1 MPGEA
6 ARAELLLPEAG
17 GPGPRTDLSCD
28 AAAATTPKGDRLEHC
43 ALSPGPSTLA
53 LTFLPSKPGTR
64 PPPEGASWDAGPGRA
79 PSAWAVQTEGGPS
92 PGSPEVR
99 PAEGPLP
106 ASLEPRIV
114 MGEETCRR
122 APPLPRAALPELR
135 DWEGGHASPHPPP
148 ELRSQGDPPVP
159 FPAPDSD
166 SFFTPPSTPTET
178 ACPLLPGPGPRRDAG
193 DAQAELGDSP
203 PASPSGSYVTADG
216 DSWASSP
223 SCSLSLQAPA
233 EGLDVPSGWGFS
245 PAGSVADER
254 ELPPAQTSDTPSPES
269 SLSGDSSSS
278 WDQEGHFF
286 DLDFLANDPMIPAS
300 LLPFQGSLIFQVEAV
315 EVTPLPPEEEGV
327 QEEQE
332 QDEEQEAPVPRGDLA
347 GEGEDDSTFAS
358 SLHSLSDLSITE
370 GMDEAFAFRDDTSAA
385 SSEPDSASY
394 AGADDER
401 LYSGEPHAQPTTL
414 LQDSPADAAF
424 WGPEPALGA
433 APREA
438 GTAAKSQ
445 EPGSEIPEVG
455 PTSGQASAAGVGPH
469 IPQEAPGLTGV
480 TPQAQV
486 EEAGSTMGP
495 APVAM
500 VALGPLKE
508 GDSPALGTEPRT
520 SKGEEGL
527 ASLQNRKEETGQGS
541 AAAASPELQPEED
554 PAISSP
560 LQDTGLPLVQ
570 GSATEASPEPQP
582 EERDLVAP
590 LPLQDAG
597 LPSDQESA
605 TEASPEPQPEER
617 DLMAPLPL
625 QDAGLPSDQ
634 ESATEAS
641 PERQP
646 EVDLVA
652 PLPLQDAGLPSDQ
665 ESATEASPERQ
676 PEVDLVAPLPLQDAD
691 IPLVQE
697 SATEASPEPQP
708 EERDLMAPLPLQ
720 DAGLPSDQESATEA
734 SPEPQPEEVD
744 LVAPLPLQD
753 AGLPSDQESAT
764 EASPEP
770 QPEERDLVA
779 PLPLQDADI
788 PLVQGFASETSPEPQ
803 LEEDL
808 MASLPLED
816 ADLPLVQG
824 SDSEASPE
832 PQPGVHLMAPLP
844 LQDAGLPSG
853 QESATEAKVHLML
866 EVDLIASLPLQD
878 TELPLVQ
885 GSASE
890 TSPGPQPEERDLS
903 ALPPLQDAVLPL
915 VQASAS
921 KASPEPQP
929 EEVDLM
935 ASLPLQDA
943 GLPLGQES
951 ASKATP
957 EPQPEERE
965 PTASL
970 PLQDAGLA
978 LDHESSTEAGPEPQ
992 PEGRDLSALPPLQ
1005 DAVLPSVQASASK
1018 ASPEPQPE
1026 VDLMASLPLQDAGLA
1041 LGQES
1046 ATEAGPEPQPE
1057 ERDLS
1062 ALPPLQDAV
1071 LPSVQASASK
1081 ASPEPQPEEVDLMA
1095 SLPLQD
1101 AGLPLGQES
1110 ASKATPEP
1118 QPEEREPTA
1127 SLPLQDAGLALGQE
1141 SSTEAGPEPQPEEKD
1156 LSAAPPLQDAVL
1168 PSVQASASK
1177 ASPEPQ
1183 PEVDLIAA
1191 PSLQDTGLP
1200 LGQESASEASPEPQP
1215 EERELT
1221 ASLPLQDAGLPLGQ
1235 ESATEASPE
1244 PQPEEKDLS
1253 AAPPL
1258 QDAVLPSVQASAS
1271 KASPEPQPEVDL
1283 MASLPLQDTGLPLG
1297 QESASEASP
1306 EPRPEPQPEERDLM
1320 ASLPLQDAVLPLGQE
1335 SATEAS
1341 PEPQS
1346 EVALTIF
1353 STLQD
1358 AGLPSGQ
1365 GAAKAS
1371 PEPQP
1376 EEVDLTVF
1384 LPLQDA
1390 DLTSDQESTTK
1401 ALQTDAGCT
1410 PGTGPMA
1417 TTAQRKRSKTSGLR
1431 PEPEEKDP
1439 DHSGGAD
1446 ALALDQAHPSGSE
1459 PAADARTPWALQGD
1473 VGPPEPTTETPDRP
1487 EPTTEAPDLPEPDSS
1502 GEETARAP
1510 EQGACLDGHVRGD
1523 DEAEPSLSP
1532 KEALGAE
1539 KQGGKVLE
1547 PVALSPEASPA
1558 ACLEAG
1564 PVRPPSPVEEGRAT
1578 LGPRLPRAAAS
1589 EAGLGP
1595 GSESPSRAV
1604 PRLGGGC
1611 PKDPAPTLPLPS
1623 RQPEPMLG
1631 RGSGGQARA
1640 ALRVL
1645 SPSPPQPPESRARHL
1660 ASAPQDRTRSPEPPA
1675 PGVPMESAPTPSG
1688 PPAPCSC
1695 QGPRE
1700 DLGEGQEPLGSPGLP
1715 PPRARARRAAAAFS
1729 GTPNP
1734 PGAGQV
1740 GLPPQPLPL
1749 SPKAAPKGGNHAK
1762 DLASSI
1768 SPPCQVPLGSGPRS
1782 PAGPR
1787 GLPATEQQDDQDS
1800 VEEDSPRAPG
1810 SGQHSDSH
1818 GESSAE
1824 LEEQDLSGPQTA
1836 QCLAQAPAGGA
1847 SEETVAKAKQSRSE
1861 KKARKA
1867 MSKLGLRQIQGVTRI
1882 TIQKSKNILFVIAKP
1897 DVFKSPASDTYVVF
1911 GEAKIEDL
1919 SQQVHR
1925 AAAEKFKVPSE
1936 PSPLVPESAPGP
1948 RVRPECEEE
1957 EEEEEE
1963 EVDEAGLELRDIE
1976 LVMAQANVSRA
1987 KAVRALRDNQSD
1999 IVNAIMVSGRQ
2010 PPQWP
2015 RCSLLGPPPTWPSF
2029 ALPAGADDVAADPR
2043 LGATPAPKP
2052 CCSINGCPSR
2062 PLFLHLFP
2070 KCRLWLNGF
2079 PEATRGGGRSFA
2091 HGPRGW
2097 QSIPRVPGGPTCPE
2111 IAGSP
2116 VTCLWP
2122 KVWVWGL
2129 QVLEETPQT
2138 EGPEKSLQE
2147 FLLRLSGNQS
2157 GTSIHEDVGSIPGFA
2172 PWVKDPALL

>member
-582 EERDLVAP
+582 EERDLMAP

-625 QDAGLPSDQ
+625 QD
-634 ESATEAS
+634 
-641 PERQP
+641 
-646 EVDLVA
+646 
-652 PLPLQDAGLPSDQ
+652 
-665 ESATEASPERQ
+665 
-676 PEVDLVAPLPLQDAD
+676 
-691 IPLVQE
+691 
-697 SATEASPEPQP
+697 
-708 EERDLMAPLPLQ
+708 
-720 DAGLPSDQESATEA
+720 
-734 SPEPQPEEVD
+734 
-744 LVAPLPLQD
+744 
-753 AGLPSDQESAT
+753 
-764 EASPEP
+764 
-770 QPEERDLVA
+770 
-779 PLPLQDADI
+779 
-788 PLVQGFASETSPEPQ
+788 
-803 LEEDL
+803 
-808 MASLPLED
+808 
-816 ADLPLVQG
+816 
-824 SDSEASPE
+824 
-832 PQPGVHLMAPLP
+832 
-844 LQDAGLPSG
+844 
-853 QESATEAKVHLML
+853 
-866 EVDLIASLPLQD
+866 
-878 TELPLVQ
+878 
-885 GSASE
+885 
-890 TSPGPQPEERDLS
+890 
-903 ALPPLQDAVLPL
+903 
-915 VQASAS
+915 
-921 KASPEPQP
+921 
-929 EEVDLM
+929 
-935 ASLPLQDA
+935 
-943 GLPLGQES
+943 
-951 ASKATP
+951 
-957 EPQPEERE
+957 
-965 PTASL
+965 
-970 PLQDAGLA
+970 
-978 LDHESSTEAGPEPQ
+978 
-992 PEGRDLSALPPLQ
+992 
-1005 DAVLPSVQASASK
+1005 
-1018 ASPEPQPE
+1018 
-1026 VDLMASLPLQDAGLA
+1026 
-1041 LGQES
+1041 
-1046 ATEAGPEPQPE
+1046 
-1057 ERDLS
+1057 
-1062 ALPPLQDAV
+1062 DAV

-1127 SLPLQDAGLALGQE
+1127 SLPLQDA
-1141 SSTEAGPEPQPEEKD
+1141 
-1156 LSAAPPLQDAVL
+1156 VL

-1200 LGQESASEASPEPQP
+1200 LGQES
-1215 EERELT
+1215 LT

-1335 SATEAS
+1335 SATEA
-1341 PEPQS
+1341 
-1346 EVALTIF
+1346 
-1353 STLQD
+1353 
-1358 AGLPSGQ
+1358 
-1365 GAAKAS
+1365 K
-1371 PEPQP
+1371 
-1376 EEVDLTVF
+1376 EVDLTVF

-1473 VGPPEPTTETPDRP
+1473 
-1487 EPTTEAPDLPEPDSS
+1487 PTTEAPDLPEPDSS

-1623 RQPEPMLG
+1623 RQPEPVLG

-1660 ASAPQDRTRSPEPPA
+1660 ASAPQDRTRGPEPPA

-1999 IVNAIMVSGRQ
+1999 IVNAIMLTLKQGDT
-2010 PPQWP
+2010 
-2015 RCSLLGPPPTWPSF
+2015 LGPSMGRGK
-2029 ALPAGADDVAADPR
+2029 GADRAVTTGDQR
-2043 LGATPAPKP
+2043 
-2052 CCSINGCPSR
+2052 CHHGCD
-2062 PLFLHLFP
+2062 
-2070 KCRLWLNGF
+2070 
-2079 PEATRGGGRSFA
+2079 
-2091 HGPRGW
+2091 
-2097 QSIPRVPGGPTCPE
+2097 
-2111 IAGSP
+2111 
-2116 VTCLWP
+2116 
-2122 KVWVWGL
+2122 
-2129 QVLEETPQT
+2129 T
-2138 EGPEKSLQE
+2138 EGGCQKLEKAGDGFSLE
-2147 FLLRLSGNQS
+2147 
-2157 GTSIHEDVGSIPGFA
+2157 T
-2172 PWVKDPALL
+2172 

>member
-541 AAAASPELQPEED
+541 AAAASPE
-554 PAISSP
+554 
-560 LQDTGLPLVQ
+560 
-570 GSATEASPEPQP
+570 PQP
-582 EERDLVAP
+582 EGDLVAP

-605 TEASPEPQPEER
+605 PEASPEGQPEVDLMALLPLQDASLPSDQESAPEASPEPQREER
-617 DLMAPLPL
+617 DLEAPLPL

-634 ESATEAS
+634 ESATETS
-641 PERQP
+641 PEQG
-646 EVDLVA
+646 DLM
-652 PLPLQDAGLPSDQ
+652 
-665 ESATEASPERQ
+665 
-676 PEVDLVAPLPLQDAD
+676 APLPLQDAD
-691 IPLVQE
+691 IPLVPE

-708 EERDLMAPLPLQ
+708 EVDLVALLPLQDRQPEVDLMALLPLQ
-720 DAGLPSDQESATEA
+720 DAGLPLGQESATET
-734 SPEPQPEEVD
+734 SPEPQR
-744 LVAPLPLQD
+744 
-753 AGLPSDQESAT
+753 
-764 EASPEP
+764 
-770 QPEERDLVA
+770 EERDLVA

-824 SDSEASPE
+824 SDSEASP
-832 PQPGVHLMAPLP
+832 
-844 LQDAGLPSG
+844 D
-853 QESATEAKVHLML
+853 
-866 EVDLIASLPLQD
+866 
-878 TELPLVQ
+878 
-885 GSASE
+885 
-890 TSPGPQPEERDLS
+890 
-903 ALPPLQDAVLPL
+903 
-915 VQASAS
+915 
-921 KASPEPQP
+921 
-929 EEVDLM
+929 
-935 ASLPLQDA
+935 
-943 GLPLGQES
+943 
-951 ASKATP
+951 
-957 EPQPEERE
+957 
-965 PTASL
+965 
-970 PLQDAGLA
+970 
-978 LDHESSTEAGPEPQ
+978 
-992 PEGRDLSALPPLQ
+992 
-1005 DAVLPSVQASASK
+1005 
-1018 ASPEPQPE
+1018 
-1026 VDLMASLPLQDAGLA
+1026 
-1041 LGQES
+1041 
-1046 ATEAGPEPQPE
+1046 
-1057 ERDLS
+1057 
-1062 ALPPLQDAV
+1062 
-1071 LPSVQASASK
+1071 
-1081 ASPEPQPEEVDLMA
+1081 
-1095 SLPLQD
+1095 
-1101 AGLPLGQES
+1101 
-1110 ASKATPEP
+1110 
-1118 QPEEREPTA
+1118 
-1127 SLPLQDAGLALGQE
+1127 
-1141 SSTEAGPEPQPEEKD
+1141 
-1156 LSAAPPLQDAVL
+1156 
-1168 PSVQASASK
+1168 
-1177 ASPEPQ
+1177 
-1183 PEVDLIAA
+1183 
-1191 PSLQDTGLP
+1191 
-1200 LGQESASEASPEPQP
+1200 
-1215 EERELT
+1215 
-1221 ASLPLQDAGLPLGQ
+1221 
-1235 ESATEASPE
+1235 
-1244 PQPEEKDLS
+1244 
-1253 AAPPL
+1253 
-1258 QDAVLPSVQASAS
+1258 
-1271 KASPEPQPEVDL
+1271 
-1283 MASLPLQDTGLPLG
+1283 
-1297 QESASEASP
+1297 
-1306 EPRPEPQPEERDLM
+1306 
-1320 ASLPLQDAVLPLGQE
+1320 
-1335 SATEAS
+1335 
-1341 PEPQS
+1341 
-1346 EVALTIF
+1346 
-1353 STLQD
+1353 
-1358 AGLPSGQ
+1358 
-1365 GAAKAS
+1365 

-1410 PGTGPMA
+1410 PGTEPMA
-1417 TTAQRKRSKTSGLR
+1417 TTAQRKGSKTSGLR

-1473 VGPPEPTTETPDRP
+1473 
-1487 EPTTEAPDLPEPDSS
+1487 PTTEAPDLPEPDSS

-1510 EQGACLDGHVRGD
+1510 EQGACLDGHVRRD

-1623 RQPEPMLG
+1623 RQPEPVLG

-1660 ASAPQDRTRSPEPPA
+1660 ASAPQDRTRGPEPPA

-1999 IVNAIMVSGRQ
+1999 IVNAIMLTLKQGDTLGHLSSKCARGPSMGR
-2010 PPQWP
+2010 
-2015 RCSLLGPPPTWPSF
+2015 GK
-2029 ALPAGADDVAADPR
+2029 GADRAVTTGDQR
-2043 LGATPAPKP
+2043 
-2052 CCSINGCPSR
+2052 CHHGCDMEGGCQK
-2062 PLFLHLFP
+2062 LE
-2070 KCRLWLNGF
+2070 KAGDGF
-2079 PEATRGGGRSFA
+2079 S
-2091 HGPRGW
+2091 
-2097 QSIPRVPGGPTCPE
+2097 
-2111 IAGSP
+2111 
-2116 VTCLWP
+2116 
-2122 KVWVWGL
+2122 
-2129 QVLEETPQT
+2129 LET
-2138 EGPEKSLQE
+2138 
-2147 FLLRLSGNQS
+2147 
-2157 GTSIHEDVGSIPGFA
+2157 
-2172 PWVKDPALL
+2172 

>member
-570 GSATEASPEPQP
+570 GSATEASPE
-582 EERDLVAP
+582 
-590 LPLQDAG
+590 
-597 LPSDQESA
+597 
-605 TEASPEPQPEER
+605 
-617 DLMAPLPL
+617 
-625 QDAGLPSDQ
+625 
-634 ESATEAS
+634 
-641 PERQP
+641 
-646 EVDLVA
+646 
-652 PLPLQDAGLPSDQ
+652 
-665 ESATEASPERQ
+665 RQ

-779 PLPLQDADI
+779 PLPLQD
-788 PLVQGFASETSPEPQ
+788 
-803 LEEDL
+803 
-808 MASLPLED
+808 D

-832 PQPGVHLMAPLP
+832 PQPGELTAAPP
-844 LQDAGLPSG
+844 LQDADFPSG
-853 QESATEAKVHLML
+853 QGSASETSPEPQPEEDLMASLPLEDANLPLVQGSATEASPEPQPEL
-866 EVDLIASLPLQD
+866 EVDLI
-878 TELPLVQ
+878 

-1861 KKARKA
+1861 KKARKVGWGVVSWGDRGEARRPQPPQVGGGLPKGTLYTPWLMKPPPGPLGKCSSGTPWEVSRGGPVSLSPHGGPPGGSPWPCAASPWAPLLPPDPRQGPWGLGPGLSLLCPQA

-1911 GEAKIEDL
+1911 GEAK
-1919 SQQVHR
+1919 VRR
-1925 AAAEKFKVPSE
+1925 AGV
-1936 PSPLVPESAPGP
+1936 GTGQ
-1948 RVRPECEEE
+1948 
-1957 EEEEEE
+1957 
-1963 EVDEAGLELRDIE
+1963 GL
-1976 LVMAQANVSRA
+1976 
-1987 KAVRALRDNQSD
+1987 
-1999 IVNAIMVSGRQ
+1999 
-2010 PPQWP
+2010 
-2015 RCSLLGPPPTWPSF
+2015 
-2029 ALPAGADDVAADPR
+2029 
-2043 LGATPAPKP
+2043 
-2052 CCSINGCPSR
+2052 
-2062 PLFLHLFP
+2062 
-2070 KCRLWLNGF
+2070 
-2079 PEATRGGGRSFA
+2079 
-2091 HGPRGW
+2091 
-2097 QSIPRVPGGPTCPE
+2097 
-2111 IAGSP
+2111 
-2116 VTCLWP
+2116 
-2122 KVWVWGL
+2122 
-2129 QVLEETPQT
+2129 
-2138 EGPEKSLQE
+2138 
-2147 FLLRLSGNQS
+2147 
-2157 GTSIHEDVGSIPGFA
+2157 
-2172 PWVKDPALL
+2172 

>member
-178 ACPLLPGPGPRRDAG
+178 TCPLLPGPGPRRDAG

-541 AAAASPELQPEED
+541 AAAASPE
-554 PAISSP
+554 
-560 LQDTGLPLVQ
+560 
-570 GSATEASPEPQP
+570 PQP

-590 LPLQDAG
+590 LPLQDADIP
-597 LPSDQESA
+597 LVQESA
-605 TEASPEPQPEER
+605 TEASPERQPEVDLMALLPLQDAGLPLGQESATEASPERQPEER
-617 DLMAPLPL
+617 HLMAPLPL

-646 EVDLVA
+646 EVDLMA
-652 PLPLQDAGLPSDQ
+652 LLPLQDADIPLVQ

-676 PEVDLVAPLPLQDAD
+676 PEVDLVAPLPRQDAD

-697 SATEASPEPQP
+697 SGSASETSPEPQP
-708 EERDLMAPLPLQ
+708 EEDLMASLPLEDTDLPLPQPGVHLMAPLPLQ

-734 SPEPQPEEVD
+734 SPEPQPEVD
-744 LVAPLPLQD
+744 LMAL
-753 AGLPSDQESAT
+753 
-764 EASPEP
+764 
-770 QPEERDLVA
+770 
-779 PLPLQDADI
+779 LPLQDADI

-824 SDSEASPE
+824 SDSKASPE

-853 QESATEAKVHLML
+853 QES
-866 EVDLIASLPLQD
+866 
-878 TELPLVQ
+878 
-885 GSASE
+885 
-890 TSPGPQPEERDLS
+890 
-903 ALPPLQDAVLPL
+903 
-915 VQASAS
+915 
-921 KASPEPQP
+921 
-929 EEVDLM
+929 
-935 ASLPLQDA
+935 
-943 GLPLGQES
+943 
-951 ASKATP
+951 
-957 EPQPEERE
+957 
-965 PTASL
+965 
-970 PLQDAGLA
+970 
-978 LDHESSTEAGPEPQ
+978 
-992 PEGRDLSALPPLQ
+992 
-1005 DAVLPSVQASASK
+1005 
-1018 ASPEPQPE
+1018 
-1026 VDLMASLPLQDAGLA
+1026 
-1041 LGQES
+1041 
-1046 ATEAGPEPQPE
+1046 
-1057 ERDLS
+1057 
-1062 ALPPLQDAV
+1062 
-1071 LPSVQASASK
+1071 
-1081 ASPEPQPEEVDLMA
+1081 
-1095 SLPLQD
+1095 
-1101 AGLPLGQES
+1101 
-1110 ASKATPEP
+1110 
-1118 QPEEREPTA
+1118 
-1127 SLPLQDAGLALGQE
+1127 
-1141 SSTEAGPEPQPEEKD
+1141 
-1156 LSAAPPLQDAVL
+1156 
-1168 PSVQASASK
+1168 
-1177 ASPEPQ
+1177 
-1183 PEVDLIAA
+1183 
-1191 PSLQDTGLP
+1191 
-1200 LGQESASEASPEPQP
+1200 
-1215 EERELT
+1215 
-1221 ASLPLQDAGLPLGQ
+1221 
-1235 ESATEASPE
+1235 
-1244 PQPEEKDLS
+1244 
-1253 AAPPL
+1253 
-1258 QDAVLPSVQASAS
+1258 
-1271 KASPEPQPEVDL
+1271 
-1283 MASLPLQDTGLPLG
+1283 
-1297 QESASEASP
+1297 
-1306 EPRPEPQPEERDLM
+1306 
-1320 ASLPLQDAVLPLGQE
+1320 
-1335 SATEAS
+1335 
-1341 PEPQS
+1341 
-1346 EVALTIF
+1346 
-1353 STLQD
+1353 
-1358 AGLPSGQ
+1358 
-1365 GAAKAS
+1365 GAASKAS

-1410 PGTGPMA
+1410 PGTEPMA
-1417 TTAQRKRSKTSGLR
+1417 TTAQRKGSKTSGLR

-1473 VGPPEPTTETPDRP
+1473 
-1487 EPTTEAPDLPEPDSS
+1487 PTTEAPDLPEPDSS

-1510 EQGACLDGHVRGD
+1510 EQGACLDGHVRRD

-1623 RQPEPMLG
+1623 RQPEPVLG

-1660 ASAPQDRTRSPEPPA
+1660 ASAPQDRTRGPEPPA

-1999 IVNAIMVSGRQ
+1999 IVNAIMLTLKQGDTLGHLSSKCARGPSMGR
-2010 PPQWP
+2010 
-2015 RCSLLGPPPTWPSF
+2015 GK
-2029 ALPAGADDVAADPR
+2029 GADRAVTTGDQR
-2043 LGATPAPKP
+2043 
-2052 CCSINGCPSR
+2052 CHHGCDMEGGCQK
-2062 PLFLHLFP
+2062 LE
-2070 KCRLWLNGF
+2070 KAGDGF
-2079 PEATRGGGRSFA
+2079 S
-2091 HGPRGW
+2091 
-2097 QSIPRVPGGPTCPE
+2097 
-2111 IAGSP
+2111 
-2116 VTCLWP
+2116 
-2122 KVWVWGL
+2122 
-2129 QVLEETPQT
+2129 LET
-2138 EGPEKSLQE
+2138 
-2147 FLLRLSGNQS
+2147 
-2157 GTSIHEDVGSIPGFA
+2157 
-2172 PWVKDPALL
+2172 

>member
-1 MPGEA
+1 MRPGEGRGRGEAPPPLRPPPPLWAHRSAWRARARSLRALGGRGGAYVIHGRPPQPPGRGAVAAQAPADGLTDRQGTEGRADGQAMPGEA

-582 EERDLVAP
+582 EERVLMALLPLQDAGLPSVQESATEASPERQPEVDLVASLPLQDADIPLVQESATQASPEPQPEERDLMAPLPLQDVGLPSDQESATQASPEPQPEERDLVAP

-605 TEASPEPQPEER
+605 TQ
-617 DLMAPLPL
+617 
-625 QDAGLPSDQ
+625 
-634 ESATEAS
+634 
-641 PERQP
+641 
-646 EVDLVA
+646 
-652 PLPLQDAGLPSDQ
+652 
-665 ESATEASPERQ
+665 
-676 PEVDLVAPLPLQDAD
+676 
-691 IPLVQE
+691 
-697 SATEASPEPQP
+697 
-708 EERDLMAPLPLQ
+708 
-720 DAGLPSDQESATEA
+720 A

-764 EASPEP
+764 QASPEP
-770 QPEERDLVA
+770 QPEERDLMA

-853 QESATEAKVHLML
+853 QESATEASPEPQPGELTAAPPLQDADFPSGQGSASETSPEPQPEEDLMASLPLEDANLPLVQGSATEASPEPQPEVHLMAPLPLQDVVLPSGQESATETSPEPQL

-878 TELPLVQ
+878 TELPLVQASASEASAEPHPREGDLTAAPPLQDAGLPSDQ

-943 GLPLGQES
+943 
-951 ASKATP
+951 
-957 EPQPEERE
+957 
-965 PTASL
+965 
-970 PLQDAGLA
+970 
-978 LDHESSTEAGPEPQ
+978 
-992 PEGRDLSALPPLQ
+992 
-1005 DAVLPSVQASASK
+1005 VLPSVQASATK

-1062 ALPPLQDAV
+1062 AL
-1071 LPSVQASASK
+1071 
-1081 ASPEPQPEEVDLMA
+1081 
-1095 SLPLQD
+1095 
-1101 AGLPLGQES
+1101 
-1110 ASKATPEP
+1110 
-1118 QPEEREPTA
+1118 
-1127 SLPLQDAGLALGQE
+1127 
-1141 SSTEAGPEPQPEEKD
+1141 
-1156 LSAAPPLQDAVL
+1156 
-1168 PSVQASASK
+1168 
-1177 ASPEPQ
+1177 
-1183 PEVDLIAA
+1183 
-1191 PSLQDTGLP
+1191 
-1200 LGQESASEASPEPQP
+1200 
-1215 EERELT
+1215 
-1221 ASLPLQDAGLPLGQ
+1221 
-1235 ESATEASPE
+1235 
-1244 PQPEEKDLS
+1244 
-1253 AAPPL
+1253 PPL

-1365 GAAKAS
+1365 GAASKAS

-1510 EQGACLDGHVRGD
+1510 EQGACLDGHVRRD

-1660 ASAPQDRTRSPEPPA
+1660 ASAPQDRTRGPEPPA

-1999 IVNAIMVSGRQ
+1999 IVNAIME
-2010 PPQWP
+2010 
-2015 RCSLLGPPPTWPSF
+2015 LTM
-2029 ALPAGADDVAADPR
+2029 
-2043 LGATPAPKP
+2043 
-2052 CCSINGCPSR
+2052 
-2062 PLFLHLFP
+2062 
-2070 KCRLWLNGF
+2070 
-2079 PEATRGGGRSFA
+2079 
-2091 HGPRGW
+2091 
-2097 QSIPRVPGGPTCPE
+2097 
-2111 IAGSP
+2111 
-2116 VTCLWP
+2116 
-2122 KVWVWGL
+2122 
-2129 QVLEETPQT
+2129 
-2138 EGPEKSLQE
+2138 
-2147 FLLRLSGNQS
+2147 
-2157 GTSIHEDVGSIPGFA
+2157 
-2172 PWVKDPALL
+2172 

>member
-1 MPGEA
+1 MPGMALKPSPVSGGGERGNTAGKAGPRTPGGGCGRGRGGGGGRLPPPLRPPPPLWAHRSAWRARARSLRALGGRGGAYVIHGRPPQPPGRGAVAAQAPADGLTDRQGTEGRADGQAMPGEA

-500 VALGPLKE
+500 VTLGPLKE

-541 AAAASPELQPEED
+541 AAAASPKLQPEED

-570 GSATEASPEPQP
+570 G
-582 EERDLVAP
+582 
-590 LPLQDAG
+590 
-597 LPSDQESA
+597 
-605 TEASPEPQPEER
+605 
-617 DLMAPLPL
+617 
-625 QDAGLPSDQ
+625 
-634 ESATEAS
+634 
-641 PERQP
+641 
-646 EVDLVA
+646 
-652 PLPLQDAGLPSDQ
+652 
-665 ESATEASPERQ
+665 
-676 PEVDLVAPLPLQDAD
+676 
-691 IPLVQE
+691 

-734 SPEPQPEEVD
+734 SPEPQPKVH
-744 LVAPLPLQD
+744 LMAPLPLQD

-788 PLVQGFASETSPEPQ
+788 PLVQESAT
-803 LEEDL
+803 
-808 MASLPLED
+808 
-816 ADLPLVQG
+816 
-824 SDSEASPE
+824 EASPE
-832 PQPGVHLMAPLP
+832 PQPEERDLMAPLP
-844 LQDAGLPSG
+844 LQDASLPSDQESATEASPEPQPGELTAAPPLQDAGPPSG
-853 QESATEAKVHLML
+853 QESATEA
-866 EVDLIASLPLQD
+866 
-878 TELPLVQ
+878 
-885 GSASE
+885 
-890 TSPGPQPEERDLS
+890 SPEPQPEERDLS
-903 ALPPLQDAVLPL
+903 AAPPLQDAVLP
-915 VQASAS
+915 S
-921 KASPEPQP
+921 
-929 EEVDLM
+929 
-935 ASLPLQDA
+935 
-943 GLPLGQES
+943 GQES
-951 ASKATP
+951 ASKASP

-1026 VDLMASLPLQDAGLA
+1026 VDLI
-1041 LGQES
+1041 
-1046 ATEAGPEPQPE
+1046 T
-1057 ERDLS
+1057 
-1062 ALPPLQDAV
+1062 
-1071 LPSVQASASK
+1071 
-1081 ASPEPQPEEVDLMA
+1081 
-1095 SLPLQD
+1095 
-1101 AGLPLGQES
+1101 
-1110 ASKATPEP
+1110 
-1118 QPEEREPTA
+1118 
-1127 SLPLQDAGLALGQE
+1127 
-1141 SSTEAGPEPQPEEKD
+1141 
-1156 LSAAPPLQDAVL
+1156 
-1168 PSVQASASK
+1168 
-1177 ASPEPQ
+1177 
-1183 PEVDLIAA
+1183 A
-1191 PSLQDTGLP
+1191 PSLQD
-1200 LGQESASEASPEPQP
+1200 A
-1215 EERELT
+1215 
-1221 ASLPLQDAGLPLGQ
+1221 
-1235 ESATEASPE
+1235 
-1244 PQPEEKDLS
+1244 
-1253 AAPPL
+1253 
-1258 QDAVLPSVQASAS
+1258 
-1271 KASPEPQPEVDL
+1271 
-1283 MASLPLQDTGLPLG
+1283 GLPLG

-1365 GAAKAS
+1365 GAASKAS

-1410 PGTGPMA
+1410 PGTEPMA

-1473 VGPPEPTTETPDRP
+1473 VGPPEPTTETPDHP

-1510 EQGACLDGHVRGD
+1510 EQGACLDGHVRRD

-1623 RQPEPMLG
+1623 RQPEPVLG

-1660 ASAPQDRTRSPEPPA
+1660 ASAPQDRTRGPEPPA

-1999 IVNAIMVSGRQ
+1999 IVNAIME
-2010 PPQWP
+2010 
-2015 RCSLLGPPPTWPSF
+2015 LTM
-2029 ALPAGADDVAADPR
+2029 
-2043 LGATPAPKP
+2043 
-2052 CCSINGCPSR
+2052 
-2062 PLFLHLFP
+2062 
-2070 KCRLWLNGF
+2070 
-2079 PEATRGGGRSFA
+2079 
-2091 HGPRGW
+2091 
-2097 QSIPRVPGGPTCPE
+2097 
-2111 IAGSP
+2111 
-2116 VTCLWP
+2116 
-2122 KVWVWGL
+2122 
-2129 QVLEETPQT
+2129 
-2138 EGPEKSLQE
+2138 
-2147 FLLRLSGNQS
+2147 
-2157 GTSIHEDVGSIPGFA
+2157 
-2172 PWVKDPALL
+2172 

>member
-1 MPGEA
+1 MQWGDAQQAAPGSAGSGIEGGGGGRLPPPLRPPPPLWAHRSAWRARARSLRALGGRGGAYVIHGRPPQPPGRGAVAAQAPADGLTDRQGTEGRADGQAMPGEA

-480 TPQAQV
+480 TPQ
-486 EEAGSTMGP
+486 
-495 APVAM
+495 
-500 VALGPLKE
+500 
-508 GDSPALGTEPRT
+508 
-520 SKGEEGL
+520 
-527 ASLQNRKEETGQGS
+527 EETGQGS

-582 EERDLVAP
+582 EGDLVAP

-605 TEASPEPQPEER
+605 PEASPEGQPEVDLMALLPLQDASLPSDQESAPEASPEPQREER
-617 DLMAPLPL
+617 DLEAPLPLQDAGLPSDQESATETSPERQPEGDLVAPLPLQDADIPLVQESATDASPERQPEGDLMAPLPLQDASLPSDQESATDASPERQPEGDLMAPLPL

-641 PERQP
+641 HELQP

-652 PLPLQDAGLPSDQ
+652 PFPL
-665 ESATEASPERQ
+665 
-676 PEVDLVAPLPLQDAD
+676 
-691 IPLVQE
+691 
-697 SATEASPEPQP
+697 
-708 EERDLMAPLPLQ
+708 
-720 DAGLPSDQESATEA
+720 
-734 SPEPQPEEVD
+734 
-744 LVAPLPLQD
+744 
-753 AGLPSDQESAT
+753 
-764 EASPEP
+764 
-770 QPEERDLVA
+770 
-779 PLPLQDADI
+779 
-788 PLVQGFASETSPEPQ
+788 
-803 LEEDL
+803 
-808 MASLPLED
+808 
-816 ADLPLVQG
+816 
-824 SDSEASPE
+824 
-832 PQPGVHLMAPLP
+832 
-844 LQDAGLPSG
+844 
-853 QESATEAKVHLML
+853 
-866 EVDLIASLPLQD
+866 
-878 TELPLVQ
+878 
-885 GSASE
+885 
-890 TSPGPQPEERDLS
+890 
-903 ALPPLQDAVLPL
+903 
-915 VQASAS
+915 
-921 KASPEPQP
+921 
-929 EEVDLM
+929 
-935 ASLPLQDA
+935 
-943 GLPLGQES
+943 
-951 ASKATP
+951 
-957 EPQPEERE
+957 
-965 PTASL
+965 
-970 PLQDAGLA
+970 
-978 LDHESSTEAGPEPQ
+978 
-992 PEGRDLSALPPLQ
+992 
-1005 DAVLPSVQASASK
+1005 
-1018 ASPEPQPE
+1018 
-1026 VDLMASLPLQDAGLA
+1026 
-1041 LGQES
+1041 
-1046 ATEAGPEPQPE
+1046 
-1057 ERDLS
+1057 
-1062 ALPPLQDAV
+1062 
-1071 LPSVQASASK
+1071 
-1081 ASPEPQPEEVDLMA
+1081 
-1095 SLPLQD
+1095 
-1101 AGLPLGQES
+1101 
-1110 ASKATPEP
+1110 
-1118 QPEEREPTA
+1118 
-1127 SLPLQDAGLALGQE
+1127 
-1141 SSTEAGPEPQPEEKD
+1141 
-1156 LSAAPPLQDAVL
+1156 
-1168 PSVQASASK
+1168 
-1177 ASPEPQ
+1177 
-1183 PEVDLIAA
+1183 
-1191 PSLQDTGLP
+1191 
-1200 LGQESASEASPEPQP
+1200 
-1215 EERELT
+1215 
-1221 ASLPLQDAGLPLGQ
+1221 
-1235 ESATEASPE
+1235 
-1244 PQPEEKDLS
+1244 
-1253 AAPPL
+1253 
-1258 QDAVLPSVQASAS
+1258 
-1271 KASPEPQPEVDL
+1271 
-1283 MASLPLQDTGLPLG
+1283 
-1297 QESASEASP
+1297 
-1306 EPRPEPQPEERDLM
+1306 
-1320 ASLPLQDAVLPLGQE
+1320 
-1335 SATEAS
+1335 

-1346 EVALTIF
+1346 EV
-1353 STLQD
+1353 
-1358 AGLPSGQ
+1358 
-1365 GAAKAS
+1365 GAASKAS

-1410 PGTGPMA
+1410 PGTEPMA
-1417 TTAQRKRSKTSGLR
+1417 TTAQRKGSKTSGLR

-1446 ALALDQAHPSGSE
+1446 AL
-1459 PAADARTPWALQGD
+1459 
-1473 VGPPEPTTETPDRP
+1473 PTTETPDH
-1487 EPTTEAPDLPEPDSS
+1487 PD

-1510 EQGACLDGHVRGD
+1510 EQGACLDGHVRRD

-1623 RQPEPMLG
+1623 RQPEPVLG

-1660 ASAPQDRTRSPEPPA
+1660 ASAPQDRTRGPEPPA

-1836 QCLAQAPAGGA
+1836 QCLAQVLDHGGMGGAGNGPLGGLRTPLSGAQTTSCPQAPAGGA

-1963 EVDEAGLELRDIE
+1963 EAGLELRDIE

-1999 IVNAIMVSGRQ
+1999 IVNAIMLTLKQGDTLGHLSSKCARGPSMGR
-2010 PPQWP
+2010 
-2015 RCSLLGPPPTWPSF
+2015 GK
-2029 ALPAGADDVAADPR
+2029 GADRAVTTGDQR
-2043 LGATPAPKP
+2043 
-2052 CCSINGCPSR
+2052 CHHGCDMEGGCQK
-2062 PLFLHLFP
+2062 LE
-2070 KCRLWLNGF
+2070 KAGDGF
-2079 PEATRGGGRSFA
+2079 S
-2091 HGPRGW
+2091 
-2097 QSIPRVPGGPTCPE
+2097 
-2111 IAGSP
+2111 
-2116 VTCLWP
+2116 
-2122 KVWVWGL
+2122 
-2129 QVLEETPQT
+2129 LET
-2138 EGPEKSLQE
+2138 
-2147 FLLRLSGNQS
+2147 
-2157 GTSIHEDVGSIPGFA
+2157 
-2172 PWVKDPALL
+2172 

>member
-135 DWEGGHASPHPPP
+135 NWEGGHASPHPPP

-582 EERDLVAP
+582 EERDLAAPLPLQDADIPLVQGFGSDSEASPEPQPEERDLMSPLPLQDAGLPSDQESAPEASPEPQPEEVDLEAP

-605 TEASPEPQPEER
+605 TEATPEPQPEER
-617 DLMAPLPL
+617 DLMSPLPL
-625 QDAGLPSDQ
+625 QDAGPPSDQ
-634 ESATEAS
+634 ESATEAT
-641 PERQP
+641 PEPQP
-646 EVDLVA
+646 EERDLA
-652 PLPLQDAGLPSDQ
+652 
-665 ESATEASPERQ
+665 
-676 PEVDLVAPLPLQDAD
+676 APLPLQDAD
-691 IPLVQE
+691 IPLPQPEEVDLEAPLPLQDAGPPSDQE
-697 SATEASPEPQP
+697 SATEATPEPQP
-708 EERDLMAPLPLQ
+708 EERDLA
-720 DAGLPSDQESATEA
+720 
-734 SPEPQPEEVD
+734 
-744 LVAPLPLQD
+744 
-753 AGLPSDQESAT
+753 
-764 EASPEP
+764 
-770 QPEERDLVA
+770 A

-853 QESATEAKVHLML
+853 QESATEAK
-866 EVDLIASLPLQD
+866 
-878 TELPLVQ
+878 
-885 GSASE
+885 
-890 TSPGPQPEERDLS
+890 
-903 ALPPLQDAVLPL
+903 
-915 VQASAS
+915 
-921 KASPEPQP
+921 
-929 EEVDLM
+929 
-935 ASLPLQDA
+935 
-943 GLPLGQES
+943 
-951 ASKATP
+951 
-957 EPQPEERE
+957 
-965 PTASL
+965 
-970 PLQDAGLA
+970 
-978 LDHESSTEAGPEPQ
+978 
-992 PEGRDLSALPPLQ
+992 
-1005 DAVLPSVQASASK
+1005 
-1018 ASPEPQPE
+1018 
-1026 VDLMASLPLQDAGLA
+1026 
-1041 LGQES
+1041 
-1046 ATEAGPEPQPE
+1046 
-1057 ERDLS
+1057 
-1062 ALPPLQDAV
+1062 
-1071 LPSVQASASK
+1071 
-1081 ASPEPQPEEVDLMA
+1081 
-1095 SLPLQD
+1095 
-1101 AGLPLGQES
+1101 
-1110 ASKATPEP
+1110 
-1118 QPEEREPTA
+1118 
-1127 SLPLQDAGLALGQE
+1127 
-1141 SSTEAGPEPQPEEKD
+1141 
-1156 LSAAPPLQDAVL
+1156 
-1168 PSVQASASK
+1168 
-1177 ASPEPQ
+1177 
-1183 PEVDLIAA
+1183 
-1191 PSLQDTGLP
+1191 
-1200 LGQESASEASPEPQP
+1200 
-1215 EERELT
+1215 
-1221 ASLPLQDAGLPLGQ
+1221 
-1235 ESATEASPE
+1235 
-1244 PQPEEKDLS
+1244 
-1253 AAPPL
+1253 
-1258 QDAVLPSVQASAS
+1258 
-1271 KASPEPQPEVDL
+1271 
-1283 MASLPLQDTGLPLG
+1283 
-1297 QESASEASP
+1297 
-1306 EPRPEPQPEERDLM
+1306 
-1320 ASLPLQDAVLPLGQE
+1320 
-1335 SATEAS
+1335 
-1341 PEPQS
+1341 
-1346 EVALTIF
+1346 
-1353 STLQD
+1353 
-1358 AGLPSGQ
+1358 
-1365 GAAKAS
+1365 
-1371 PEPQP
+1371 
-1376 EEVDLTVF
+1376 EVDLTVF

-1410 PGTGPMA
+1410 PGTEPMA
-1417 TTAQRKRSKTSGLR
+1417 TTAQRKGSKTSGLR

-1473 VGPPEPTTETPDRP
+1473 
-1487 EPTTEAPDLPEPDSS
+1487 PTTEAPDLPEPDSS

-1510 EQGACLDGHVRGD
+1510 EQGACLDGHVRRD

-1623 RQPEPMLG
+1623 RQPEPVLG

-1660 ASAPQDRTRSPEPPA
+1660 ASAPQDRTRGPEPPA

-1999 IVNAIMVSGRQ
+1999 IVNAIMLTLKQGDT
-2010 PPQWP
+2010 
-2015 RCSLLGPPPTWPSF
+2015 LGPSMGRGK
-2029 ALPAGADDVAADPR
+2029 GADRAVTTGDQR
-2043 LGATPAPKP
+2043 
-2052 CCSINGCPSR
+2052 CHHGCDMEGGCQK
-2062 PLFLHLFP
+2062 LE
-2070 KCRLWLNGF
+2070 KAGDGF
-2079 PEATRGGGRSFA
+2079 S
-2091 HGPRGW
+2091 
-2097 QSIPRVPGGPTCPE
+2097 
-2111 IAGSP
+2111 
-2116 VTCLWP
+2116 
-2122 KVWVWGL
+2122 
-2129 QVLEETPQT
+2129 LET
-2138 EGPEKSLQE
+2138 
-2147 FLLRLSGNQS
+2147 
-2157 GTSIHEDVGSIPGFA
+2157 
-2172 PWVKDPALL
+2172 